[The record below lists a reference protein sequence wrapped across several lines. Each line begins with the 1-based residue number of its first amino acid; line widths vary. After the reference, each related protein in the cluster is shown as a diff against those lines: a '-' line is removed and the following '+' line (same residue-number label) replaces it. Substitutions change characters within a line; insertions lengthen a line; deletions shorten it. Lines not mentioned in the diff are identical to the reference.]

1 MIVIEFPENVSYAF
15 FFGFFLVVR
24 ATLFCISGGNEQFH
38 LFENIGVFFL
48 GGILE
53 AGQFND
59 EEEVVVYLF

>member
-1 MIVIEFPENVSYAF
+1 VILIKFPEDLNYAF

-24 ATLFCISGGNEQFH
+24 PTLFCISGGNEQFH
-38 LFENIGVFFL
+38 QFENISVFL

-53 AGQFND
+53 AGQIDD